1 MPTTPD
7 TSRVLRSTARRAKDS
22 CPLIGGTSR
31 ITDGIHEEHCI
42 YQYIYN
48 GALTIQRLVDD
59 FILNNTQGTTIAE
72 NGVSFAD
79 FPSESYTTDGFYEQI
94 SQYVPLLLVLGL
106 LYPVSAVYKSIVLE
120 KERKQKELMKMMS
133 ISESAIELSW
143 FLSWFSVFFF
153 SALFCT
159 ISCSTLYPT
168 SSPGI
173 LFIFWEIGFIAIVV
187 FAMAFSTVFF
197 KSVKATLYGI
207 LVFFAGYFITFIAE
221 YDTGNGGTI
230 RLLCLHPVACL
241 TYGLQII
248 GLYEDANL
256 GVTRST
262 FNVTD
267 NPSGL
272 TFGGCIGSFF
282 FDSIFWG
289 VVMWYL
295 NRTVKGDFGQS
306 LPWYF
311 PFQLSYWCRSDE
323 NTTDLDPNWENG
335 QGIPIEKVGAALK
348 EQERNGKGVHI
359 RGLRKEFGDKAAV
372 DGLDLSM
379 YNGQIFALL
388 GHNGKPYQ
396 EHFGKSILSKYRLSK
411 P

>member
-1 MPTTPD
+1 M
-7 TSRVLRSTARRAKDS
+7 
-22 CPLIGGTSR
+22 GGTSR
-31 ITDGIHEEHCI
+31 ITDGIHEQHCI

-59 FILNNTQGTTIAE
+59 FILDDTKGTKIAE

-79 FPSESYTTDGFYEQI
+79 FPSEAYTTDGFYEQI

-159 ISCSTLYPT
+159 ISCSALYPT
-168 SSPGI
+168 SSPAI

-207 LVFFAGYFITFIAE
+207 LVFFAGYFITFAAE
-221 YDTGNGGTI
+221 YDIGNGGTI

-289 VVMWYL
+289 LVMFYL
-295 NRTVKGDFGQS
+295 NRTVKGDLGQS

-311 PFQLSYWCRSDE
+311 PFQVSYWCRNDE
-323 NTTDLDPNWENG
+323 NTTDLDPNWEGG
-335 QGIPIEKVGAALK
+335 QGVPIEKVGAALK
-348 EQERNGKGVHI
+348 EQERNGNGVHI
-359 RGLRKEFGDKAAV
+359 RGLRKEFGDKTAV

-388 GHNGKPYQ
+388 GHNGKPYR
-396 EHFGKSILSKYRLSK
+396 ENFEKSILPKYHSTHLSTLYQELVK
-411 P
+411 QQPLVC